1 MFVLKFLNIS
11 AKASDKVKV
20 YKTTGAMFMVDLYT
34 IQNFQ
39 TCPRNRHHQDFYMCF
54 QEFVEMCFMPFRE
67 FLDIFILN
75 EKFLSSL
82 ISCTI
87 LIISWCWFD
96 KETGEDE
103 FWIVFRLYVL
113 YNTQWYIL
121 QSNII
126 EEEMTEEDQD
136 DC

>member
-1 MFVLKFLNIS
+1 MQKEE
-11 AKASDKVKV
+11 
-20 YKTTGAMFMVDLYT
+20 
-34 IQNFQ
+34 
-39 TCPRNRHHQDFYMCF
+39 CF
-54 QEFVEMCFMPFRE
+54 
-67 FLDIFILN
+67 
-75 EKFLSSL
+75 FLSSL
-82 ISCTI
+82 ISFTI
-87 LIISWCWFD
+87 LIISWSWFD

-103 FWIVFRLYVL
+103 FWIVFRLYIL